1 LAIATV
7 VLALLVGTGVT
18 AAVGSSYDLDEE
30 RITIPVAGGTLDAV
44 LARPA
49 GVTDDVGVV
58 LFVHGDGPVDATSDG
73 FYRPIWEALGRAGY
87 ASLSWSKPGVGGS
100 TGDWLDQSL
109 GDRADE
115 VSAVLDWLRDRPGV
129 DPSRTGLWGASQ
141 GGWVVP
147 AVAATRDDIAFTI
160 LVSPA
165 VDWLRQGRFHLLA
178 GLDDTGASTADRE
191 AALAVSDDTRR
202 LLDEGASYERYR
214 SETVDPEPMDEDR
227 WGFVLR
233 NHTADATS
241 DLAAMGA
248 SRVPTLLLLGEED
261 RNVDVDETERAYR
274 AALGGD
280 LTVRRFAGARHTLAR
295 AAVEDHA
302 VWGAAVAILAPK
314 QVFVPGYLEAQQVFL
329 EDL

>member
-1 LAIATV
+1 M
-7 VLALLVGTGVT
+7 LALLVGTGVT
-18 AAVGSSYDLDEE
+18 AVVAHSYDLEEE
-30 RITIPVAGGTLDAV
+30 RVAIPVAGGTLDAV

-49 GVTDDVGVV
+49 GVAGDLGVV

-87 ASLSWSKPGVGGS
+87 ASLSWSKPGVGAS

-109 GDRADE
+109 ADRADE
-115 VSAVLDWLRDRPGV
+115 VSTALDWVRGRPGV
-129 DPSRTGLWGASQ
+129 DPSRMGLWGASQ

-147 AVAATRDDIAFTI
+147 AVAAARDDVAFTV

-165 VDWLRQGRFHLLA
+165 VNWLRQGRFHLLA
-178 GLDDTGASTADRE
+178 GLDDAGASATERE
-191 AALAVSDDTRR
+191 EAVAVSDDTRR
-202 LLDEGASYERYR
+202 LLQEGASYERYR
-214 SETVDPEPMDEDR
+214 AETVDPEPMDADR

-233 NHTADATS
+233 NYTADATA

-248 SRVPTLLLLGEED
+248 ARVPTLLLLGEDD

-274 AALGGD
+274 AALGEQ

-295 AAVEDHA
+295 VAVEDDTAWGVVVA
-302 VWGAAVAILAPK
+302 VLAPR
-314 QVFVPGYLEAQQVFL
+314 QVFVPGYLDAQQSFL